1 MISRKLGLLAFL
13 TIATINSS
21 LAEEAWVIRE
31 DGAGP
36 VKIGMSL
43 SQVNTV
49 LHERFSLPPDGD
61 ALSCFYV
68 SPKRH
73 PRITFMILDGRLGRI
88 DVDGAGIFTAAGV
101 QVGDSEAHALEVY
114 GSKLKVEP
122 HKYMGSDGYY
132 LTGQSNDHRYGIRF
146 ETVKG
151 KITAFYAG
159 RFDAIQFV
167 EGCE

>member
-1 MISRKLGLLAFL
+1 MLAFL
-13 TIATINSS
+13 ITATISSS
-21 LAEEAWVIRE
+21 LAEETWVIRE

-43 SQVNTV
+43 PQLNAA
-49 LHERFSLPPDGD
+49 LHEKFSLPDEEGL
-61 ALSCFYV
+61 ACFSV

-73 PRITFMILDGRLGRI
+73 PRIAFMILDDRLARI
-88 DVDGAGIFTAAGV
+88 DVLGPGIFTAAGV
-101 QVGDSEAHALEVY
+101 QVGDSEARALQVY

-122 HKYMGSDGYY
+122 HQYMAPEGHY
-132 LTGQSNDHRYGIRF
+132 LTVRSVDNRYGIRF
-146 ETVKG
+146 ETVNG
-151 KITAFYAG
+151 KITVFYAG

>member
-1 MISRKLGLLAFL
+1 MITRKLGVLAFL
-13 TIATINSS
+13 TIATISSS

-36 VKIGMSL
+36 VKIGMRL
-43 SQVNTV
+43 SQLNTV
-49 LHERFSLPPDGD
+49 LHEKFSLPDEE
-61 ALSCFYV
+61 ALACFSV
-68 SPKRH
+68 NPTRH
-73 PRITFMILDGRLGRI
+73 PRIAFMIIDDRLARI
-88 DVDGAGIFTAAGV
+88 DLLGAGIFTAAGV
-101 QVGDSEAHALEVY
+101 QVGDSEARALQVY

-122 HKYMGSDGYY
+122 HKYMGSDGHY
-132 LTGQSNDHRYGIRF
+132 LTVQSNDHRYGIRF